1 MYLFVVGAVIVI
13 PVISFDNVTSSV
25 AVKLCPFVAL
35 SISLSVYVIVK
46 FCSATLVLLYP
57 VTMLSARTT
66 GVFAPA
72 FAYVTAYVILL
83 SFINFDNSS
92 LYFPVTTLGVTVIP
106 VT

>member
-13 PVISFDNVTSSV
+13 PVILFDNVTSNV

-35 SISLSVYVIVK
+35 STSLSVYVTVK
-46 FCSATLVLLYP
+46 FCSAIFVLLYP
-57 VTMLSARTT
+57 ATMLSARTT

-72 FAYVTAYVILL
+72 FAYVTVYVILL

-92 LYFPVTTLGVTVIP
+92 LYFPVTVFGVTVIP